1 MERVS
6 RLRLI
11 GMLLVLLVAAGA
23 AVAEPEAK
31 SAILFIGDGM
41 GPMQIL
47 IGQAANGGEK
57 LRMQRMPVSGT
68 VWTLNGGGWIT
79 DSADASTALS
89 SGHKTADHLGLD
101 MNGRRTWTTAEEAMA
116 EGKSVGI
123 ISNDSICGATP
134 AGFIA
139 HVESRSMYPEIAEQ
153 VARSGAM
160 VLMGV
165 GKDGMLPKSR
175 GGDRDDSR
183 DIVAEMQQAGY
194 RVVYNRDELLRL
206 TTDQLRILGV
216 FEDDTAPTLAEQVSA
231 ALKRLSTDEQGFM
244 LVVEQARVDWKVGDP
259 SGVAQDVLALDKAV
273 QVALNYA
280 TTAGDTLVVVTADHE
295 TGGLLIVDP
304 EKPGIL
310 AQIPRTAGDIAAQL
324 NADRSNIKAVMK
336 QYAAIPDLTEA
347 ELQQIATAKDAE
359 AAVGAVIGERAGLKW
374 CTGDHT
380 MTPVRVY
387 AYGPGSERFCGD
399 MDNTDIAKRMGR
411 AFESFWAD

>member
-1 MERVS
+1 MVRMSRV
-6 RLRLI
+6 RLI
-11 GMLLVLLVAAGA
+11 GLLLALLLAAAGVAAA
-23 AVAEPEAK
+23 QPEAK

-57 LRMQRMPVSGT
+57 LRLQRMPVSGV
-68 VWTLNGGGWIT
+68 VWTINGGGWIT
-79 DSADASTALS
+79 DSADASTARS

-139 HVESRSMYPEIAEQ
+139 HVQSRDMYPEIAEQ

-165 GKDGMLPKSR
+165 GKEAFLPKAK
-175 GGDRDDSR
+175 GGERTDGRDL
-183 DIVAEMQQAGY
+183 IAELQQNGY
-194 RVVYNRDELLRL
+194 RVVYNAAEMIRSDQPRL
-206 TTDQLRILGV
+206 VGF
-216 FEDDTAPTLAEQVSA
+216 FEDETAPTLYEQVRA
-231 ALKRLSTDEQGFM
+231 ALQRLSKNEQGFM

-273 QVALNYA
+273 QVAVNYA

-304 EKPGIL
+304 EKVGIL
-310 AQIPRTAGDIAAQL
+310 SQIPRTAGDIAAEV
-324 NADRSNIKAVMK
+324 NADRSNIKEVMK
-336 QYAAIPDLTEA
+336 QYAAIADLSDA
-347 ELQQIATAKDAE
+347 ELQQIATAKEVE

-387 AYGPGSERFCGD
+387 AFGPGSERFCGD

-411 AFESFWAD
+411 AFEAFWAD

>member
-1 MERVS
+1 MVRMS
-6 RLRLI
+6 RGRLT
-11 GMLLVLLVAAGA
+11 GLLLALLLVAAGA
-23 AVAEPEAK
+23 AAAQPEAK

-57 LRMQRMPVSGT
+57 LRLQRMPVSGV
-68 VWTLNGGGWIT
+68 VWTINGGGWVT

-139 HVESRSMYPEIAEQ
+139 HVESRGMYPEIAEQ

-165 GKDGMLPKSR
+165 GKEGLLPKSK
-175 GGDRDDSR
+175 GGDRSDSR
-183 DIVAEMQQAGY
+183 DLVAEMQRDGY
-194 RVVYNRDELLRL
+194 RVVYNRDELLKADQPRL
-206 TTDQLRILGV
+206 VGL

-231 ALKRLSTDEQGFM
+231 ALKRLSADEQGFM

-304 EKPGIL
+304 EKVGIL
-310 AQIPRTAGDIAAQL
+310 SQIPRTAGDIAAEV
-324 NADRSNIKAVMK
+324 NADRSNIKEVMK
-336 QYAAIPDLTEA
+336 QYAAIADLTEA
-347 ELQQIATAKDAE
+347 ELQQIATAKEVE

-380 MTPVRVY
+380 MTPVRAY
-387 AYGPGSERFCGD
+387 AFGPGSERFCGD

-411 AFESFWAD
+411 AFEAFWAD

>member
-1 MERVS
+1 MPRM
-6 RLRLI
+6 LR
-11 GMLLVLLVAAGA
+11 VLLVVLLLALLLAGA
-23 AVAEPEAK
+23 ALAQPEAK

-57 LRMQRMPVSGT
+57 LVFQRMPVSGV
-68 VWTLNGGGWIT
+68 VWTLNGGGWVT

-123 ISNDSICGATP
+123 ISNDSLWGATP
-134 AGFIA
+134 AGFVA
-139 HVESRSMYPEIAEQ
+139 HAENRGMSAEIAEQ

-165 GKDGMLPKSR
+165 GKEAFLPKSK
-175 GGDRDDSR
+175 GGERTDSR
-183 DIVAEMQQAGY
+183 DLISEMKRSGY
-194 RVVYNRDELLRL
+194 RVVYNRDEMMKADQPRLLGL
-206 TTDQLRILGV
+206 
-216 FEDDTAPTLAEQVSA
+216 FEDETAPTLAEQVSA
-231 ALKRLSTDEQGFM
+231 ALRRLSTDEQGFF
-244 LVVEQARVDWKVGDP
+244 LIVEQARVDWKVGDP
-259 SGVAQDVLALDKAV
+259 SGVAQDVLGLDKAV
-273 QVALNYA
+273 QVALNHA

-304 EKPGIL
+304 EKVSIL
-310 AQIPRTAGDIAAQL
+310 SQIPRTAADIAAQV
-324 NADRSNIKAVMK
+324 NADRSNIREVMK
-336 QYAAIPDLTEA
+336 QYAAIADLTEA

-359 AAVGAVIGERAGLKW
+359 AGIGAVIGERAGLKW

-380 MTPVRVY
+380 MTPVRIY
-387 AYGPGSERFCGD
+387 AFGPGSERFCGD
-399 MDNTDIAKRMGR
+399 IDNTDIAKRMGR
-411 AFESFWAD
+411 AFEAFWSD